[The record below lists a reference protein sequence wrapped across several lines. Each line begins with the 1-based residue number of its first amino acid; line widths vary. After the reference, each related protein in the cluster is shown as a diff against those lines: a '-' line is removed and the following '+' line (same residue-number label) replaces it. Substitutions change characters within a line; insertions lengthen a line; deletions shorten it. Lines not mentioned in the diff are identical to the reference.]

1 VKIAGSARVSAATK
15 QFSKRIWRCRSTRL
29 LRRHRDLCT
38 PRVKYAART
47 LLAFYGLRVRPSRQ
61 PSRDIYTPRTVRG
74 IRPKRSTKIFSP
86 MGLLRSRSR
95 SGPFSWRSQPASQL
109 ARCGGNRARSR
120 SLLGALATCF
130 ATCSL
135 WWEPRQR
142 SPPQRRPRW
151 SRVPD
156 VWRSNEVRAAAIGT
170 DDVRRQFDRRLRS
183 PCTTQTSTVPMALGV
198 HFVHTSGHRAPV
210 LGALATCFATC
221 SLWWEPRQRSPP
233 QRRPWPSTMWRKEPD
248 R

>member
-1 VKIAGSARVSAATK
+1 MHTTREVCSENTSRFLWTSRATISTTVERYLYFSHCSRHSPQTVNQDLFPHGATAQPIA
-15 QFSKRIWRCRSTRL
+15 QW
-29 LRRHRDLCT
+29 
-38 PRVKYAART
+38 
-47 LLAFYGLRVRPSRQ
+47 
-61 PSRDIYTPRTVRG
+61 
-74 IRPKRSTKIFSP
+74 
-86 MGLLRSRSR
+86 
-95 SGPFSWRSQPASQL
+95 PFFL
-109 ARCGGNRARSR
+109 
-120 SLLGALATCF
+120 ALATCF